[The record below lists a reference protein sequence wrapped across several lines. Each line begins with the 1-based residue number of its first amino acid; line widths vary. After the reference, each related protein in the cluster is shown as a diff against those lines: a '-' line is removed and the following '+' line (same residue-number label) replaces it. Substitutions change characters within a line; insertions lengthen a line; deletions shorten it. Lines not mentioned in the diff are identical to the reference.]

1 MAKAQLDKQRLDQQ
15 MQIEQGR
22 LGARISETNTQQEL
36 EDRRIA
42 SKEQLDGLKIGVEI
56 AKDLM
61 ND

>member
-1 MAKAQLDKQRLDQQ
+1 

-56 AKDLM
+56 AKDIM